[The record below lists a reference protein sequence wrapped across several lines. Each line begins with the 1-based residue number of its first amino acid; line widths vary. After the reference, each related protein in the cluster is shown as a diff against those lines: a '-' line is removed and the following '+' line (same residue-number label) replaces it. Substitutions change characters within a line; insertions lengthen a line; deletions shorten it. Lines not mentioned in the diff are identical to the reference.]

1 MPKGE
6 GGKQLM
12 PNPPFGF
19 VKDAEEAAQTVR
31 YIFKLCYDDGFG
43 SKQIVKK
50 LKEKKVLA
58 STV

>member
-1 MPKGE
+1 
-6 GGKQLM
+6 M